1 MTPWSTMTK
10 TLSKQRTRDPE
21 STREKLLHAAFEEI
35 YRRGFQAASLD
46 TILAKAGVTKGAL
59 YHHFPDKAALGYAVV
74 DEVVR
79 GLLLERWGVMAPPS
93 RDPLS
98 ALQRILRGRAAGVGT
113 REVELGCP
121 LNNLAQEMSPLDQR
135 FRQHVNATF
144 DLWTNSVAN
153 HLERG
158 QKEGTV
164 RRDVDPRKVAAFV
177 VASIEGSFGLAK
189 GAQSATLLRSNLEV
203 LSSFLQSL
211 RPGPGGRKPIRR
223 NKKRLKAS

>member
-1 MTPWSTMTK
+1 MAKTP
-10 TLSKQRTRDPE
+10 SKRRTRDPE

-35 YRRGFQAASLD
+35 HRRGFQAASLD
-46 TILAKAGVTKGAL
+46 TILARAGVTKGAL

-93 RDPLS
+93 EDPIS
-98 ALQRILRGRAAGVGT
+98 ALQRILRGRAAGVGP

-135 FRQHVNATF
+135 FRRGVNATF
-144 DLWTNSVAN
+144 DLWTDAVAED
-153 HLERG
+153 LDRG

-164 RRDVDPRKVAAFV
+164 RQDVDPRKIAAFV

-189 GAQSATLLRSNLEV
+189 GAQSAALLRSNLEV
-203 LSSFLQSL
+203 LSSFLESL
-211 RPGPGGRKPIRR
+211 RAGAGGRKPSRR
-223 NKKRLKAS
+223 SKKRSKA